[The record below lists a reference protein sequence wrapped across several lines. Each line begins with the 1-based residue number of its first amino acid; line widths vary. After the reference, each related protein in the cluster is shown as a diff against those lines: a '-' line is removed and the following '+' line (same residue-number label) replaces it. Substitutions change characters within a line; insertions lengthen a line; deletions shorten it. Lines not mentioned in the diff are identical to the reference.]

1 MACQV
6 TQDNKPFA
14 LKLAYVLAQLRC
26 GITGGV
32 KQLERD
38 RKEKVKGL
46 MVHFSS
52 SVAGVFCVL
61 LLKHRVSQW
70 CVFTQQAEFLEEL
83 LSLSALVSC
92 MSLAA
97 SGLFGPACA
106 HGFCA
111 SVLQCAQCCMCIAP
125 QNLFR
130 ASMRKI
136 QLHLCYTQKSNAGK
150 KNKRHL
156 NLLAA

>member
-52 SVAGVFCVL
+52 SVAEVFCVP

-70 CVFTQQAEFLEEL
+70 CVFTQHAEFLEEV

-97 SGLFGPACA
+97 SELFVPM
-106 HGFCA
+106 A
-111 SVLQCAQCCMCIAP
+111 SVLQCSNVHSAACALLPKTSSEPLWGKYNFTSVTHKSQMQERRIKGISTC
-125 QNLFR
+125 L
-130 ASMRKI
+130 
-136 QLHLCYTQKSNAGK
+136 QLDL
-150 KNKRHL
+150 
-156 NLLAA
+156 

>member
-52 SVAGVFCVL
+52 WVAEVFCVL
-61 LLKHRVSQW
+61 LLKHCVSQW
-70 CVFTQQAEFLEEL
+70 CVFTQQAEFLEEV

-97 SGLFGPACA
+97 SELSGLWP
-106 HGFCA
+106 
-111 SVLQCAQCCMCIAP
+111 CMCPWLLCFSAP
-125 QNLFR
+125 MCTVLHVHCSPKPLQSLYEENTTSPLLHTKVKC
-130 ASMRKI
+130 RKEE
-136 QLHLCYTQKSNAGK
+136 
-150 KNKRHL
+150 
-156 NLLAA
+156 